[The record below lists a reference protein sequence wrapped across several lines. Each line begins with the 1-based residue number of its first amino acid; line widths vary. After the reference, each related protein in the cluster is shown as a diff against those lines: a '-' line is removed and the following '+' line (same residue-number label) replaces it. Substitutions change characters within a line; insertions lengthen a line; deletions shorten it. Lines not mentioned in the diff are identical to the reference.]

1 MTDVEAPAAL
11 YERRGNVALITINRP
26 DARNAVNGAVSTA
39 VGDALQQA
47 QDDAD
52 VWAVVITGAGDK
64 SFCAGADL
72 KAISRRENLFHPQHP
87 EWGFAGYVRHFIDK
101 PTIAAVNGTAFGGGT
116 ELALASDLVVAQE
129 SAKFGLPEVK
139 RGLIA
144 AAGGVFRIV
153 EQLPRKVAMQLLFTG
168 EPITAAEALE
178 WGLINQVVPDGTVVE
193 AALALAERITVN
205 APLAV
210 QASKRVAAGVDDG
223 TITADEARLVAHHAR
238 DRRADEV
245 GGRQGRAPGVRREA
259 SAGLEG
265 ALNRSRLAGRD
276 LFCPEHAFHE
286 RRIAVGPRRQGFPI
300 AHRENLDVLTCFS
313 VDRRFA
319 QYDDGVAVGEE
330 AVRFHHGCLLAESH
344 QQLADL
350 AFAMISAADRAAAR
364 LSPLDVVVVEAQHR
378 IQIAAAEGFVALLD
392 HVDVPLGL
400 FRHASAPFAF
410 GYRCSMRR
418 DIRAASK

>member
-1 MTDVEAPAAL
+1 MTDVLPAAL

-178 WGLINQVVPDGTVVE
+178 WGLINQVVPDGTVVD

-210 QASKRVAAGVDDG
+210 QASKRVAVGVDDG
-223 TITADEARLVAHHAR
+223 TITADELGWSRTM
-238 DRRADEV
+238 
-245 GGRQGRAPGVRREA
+245 REI
-259 SAGLEG
+259 G
-265 ALNRSRLAGRD
+265 ALMKSEDAR
-276 LFCPEHAFHE
+276 E
-286 RRIAVGPRRQGFPI
+286 GP
-300 AHRENLDVLTCFS
+300 
-313 VDRRFA
+313 
-319 QYDDGVAVGEE
+319 
-330 AVRFHHGCLLAESH
+330 
-344 QQLADL
+344 L
-350 AFAMISAADRAAAR
+350 AFAEKRQPVWKAR
-364 LSPLDVVVVEAQHR
+364 
-378 IQIAAAEGFVALLD
+378 
-392 HVDVPLGL
+392 
-400 FRHASAPFAF
+400 
-410 GYRCSMRR
+410 
-418 DIRAASK
+418 